1 MVIVPVGEYSPP
13 DTIGAMFKPKF
24 NPLRTAPGTP
34 GKAYYYLAPLL
45 CLLSV
50 LFLPACAR
58 QDSLDHILEN
68 GELRVISR
76 NGPTTF
82 YQDKNGPTGFEFAL
96 ASLLAEDLGVSL
108 QMEPSFKLAE
118 IFNTL
123 QREEADLAAAGLTL
137 TGQRETSYP
146 HSAPYYR
153 LKPQVIYKAGNYRPR
168 SLADLEE
175 MTILVMAGSSH
186 ASSLRALQRG
196 GAEQIQWEE
205 VEEADSMELLELVN
219 KGYAQLA
226 ILDSNEFT
234 VQQALYPRLK
244 VAFDLGQEQELA
256 WFLPP
261 KRDNTRLLQHID
273 GFFARL
279 DEDGTMERLRE
290 VHFGHTRGIT
300 RMGSHTFNR
309 NMRKTLP
316 DYQLLIQQV
325 AAEYQLDWHLLAAI
339 AYQESHWNPLATSP
353 TGVRG
358 MMMLTLPTARELGV
372 NNRLD
377 PLQSLRGGARYL
389 KNIKRR
395 LPQRIEEPDLTWFAL
410 AAYNIGMGHLED
422 ARIITQHH
430 GGNPDVWVDVMAHL
444 PYLQKS
450 KYYEK
455 ARYGYA
461 RGSEPV
467 TYVQNIRHYYSILQ
481 WQDIAQNKPLP
492 PVKPND
498 YLPPALRGKRF
509 TAL

>member
-1 MVIVPVGEYSPP
+1 MLNSLIRPTGSVH
-13 DTIGAMFKPKF
+13 
-24 NPLRTAPGTP
+24 P
-34 GKAYYYLAPLL
+34 GKTGHGLAPLL
-45 CLLSV
+45 LLMGGLLSG
-50 LFLPACAR
+50 LLLSGCSSEDA
-58 QDSLDHILEN
+58 LDQIEN
-68 GELRVISR
+68 SGELRVISR

-96 ASLLAEDLGVSL
+96 ATLLAKDLGVNL
-108 QMEPSFKLAE
+108 VMQPAFKLEE
-118 IFNTL
+118 IFETL
-123 QREEADLAAAGLTL
+123 SRSEADIAAAGLTL
-137 TGQRETSYP
+137 TAQRAADYP
-146 HSAPYYR
+146 HSAPYYQ
-153 LKPQVIYKAGNYRPR
+153 LTPQVIYKAGNFRPR
-168 SLADLEE
+168 SITELSA
-175 MTILVMAGSSH
+175 MTILVLAGSSH

-196 GAEQIQWEE
+196 GGEQLQWEE
-205 VEEADSMELLELVN
+205 VEGADTMELLERVN
-219 KGYAQLA
+219 NGYAELA
-226 ILDSNEFT
+226 ILDSNEFV

-244 VAFDLGQEQELA
+244 VAFDLGQEQEMA
-256 WFLPP
+256 WFLVPG
-261 KRDNTRLLQHID
+261 RENTRLLQHID
-273 GFFARL
+273 DFFTRL
-279 DEDGTMERLRE
+279 DKDGTMERLRE
-290 VHFGHTRGIT
+290 IHFGHTRGVT
-300 RMGSHTFNR
+300 RMGSHTFTR

-316 DYQLLIQQV
+316 DYRDIIQQV
-325 AAEYQLDWHLLAAI
+325 ADEYQLDWHLLAAI

-358 MMMLTLPTARELGV
+358 MMMLTLPTAREMNV
-372 NNRLD
+372 TDRLD

-395 LPQRIEEPDLTWFAL
+395 LPQRIAEPDLTWFAL

-422 ARIITQHH
+422 ARVITQRH

-455 ARYGYA
+455 SRYGYA

-492 PVKPND
+492 PLQPDD
-498 YLPPALRGKRF
+498 YLPSAIRGKRF

>member
-1 MVIVPVGEYSPP
+1 MVIVPVGEFCTT
-13 DTIGAMFKPKF
+13 DTIGVMFEPII
-24 NPLRTAPGTP
+24 TAKSTARPGKTP
-34 GKAYYYLAPLL
+34 GYLVALL
-45 CLLSV
+45 CLMATV
-50 LFLPACAR
+50 ILPGCSK
-58 QDSLDHILEN
+58 QDSLDHILDS
-68 GELRVISR
+68 GELRVVSR

-82 YQDKNGPTGFEFAL
+82 YQDKNGPTGFEYAL

-108 QMEPSFKLAE
+108 QMDPSFKLEA
-118 IFNTL
+118 IFQTL
-123 QREEADLAAAGLTL
+123 QRQEADLAAAGLTL
-137 TGQRETSYP
+137 TGQREADYP

-153 LKPQVIYKAGNYRPR
+153 LKPQVIYKAGNFRPR
-168 SLADLEE
+168 SLTDLEG

-186 ASSLRALQRG
+186 ASSLRALQQG
-196 GAEQIQWEE
+196 GAEQLQWQE
-205 VEEADSMELLELVN
+205 VDKADSTELLELVN
-219 KGYAQLA
+219 SGYAQLA
-226 ILDSNEFT
+226 ILDSNEFM
-234 VQQALYPRLK
+234 VQQAFYPRLK
-244 VAFDLGQEQELA
+244 VAFDLGQEQQLA

-261 KRDNTRLLQHID
+261 GRDNTRLLQHID
-273 GFFARL
+273 GFFAQL
-279 DEDGTMERLRE
+279 DKDGTMERLRE
-290 VHFGHTRGIT
+290 LHFGHTKGVT

-316 DYQLLIQQV
+316 DYQTLIRQV
-325 AAEYQLDWHLLAAI
+325 AEEYQLDWHLLAAI

-358 MMMLTLPTARELGV
+358 MMMLTLPTAREMGV
-372 NNRLD
+372 KDRLD

-395 LPQRIEEPDLTWFAL
+395 LPQRIPEPDLTWFAL

-422 ARIITQHH
+422 ARVITQRQ
-430 GGNPDVWVDVMAHL
+430 GRNPDVWVDVMAHL
-444 PYLQKS
+444 PFLQKS

-492 PVKPND
+492 PVKPDD
-498 YLPPALRGKRF
+498 YLPPAVRNKHF
-509 TAL
+509 SAL

>member
-1 MVIVPVGEYSPP
+1 ME
-13 DTIGAMFKPKF
+13 AMFEANFIAKC
-24 NPLRTAPGTP
+24 RACPGRR
-34 GKAYYYLAPLL
+34 ARIQA
-45 CLLSV
+45 LLSGLLALLALLV
-50 LFLPACAR
+50 LPGCAR
-58 QDSLDHILEN
+58 EDSLDHILN
-68 GELRVISR
+68 SGELRVVSR

-82 YQDKNGPTGFEFAL
+82 YQDKNGPTGFEYAL

-108 QMEPSFKLAE
+108 EMAPSFKLQA
-118 IFNTL
+118 IFETL
-123 QREEADLAAAGLTL
+123 QRQEADLAAAGLTL
-137 TGQRETSYP
+137 TGQRAADYP
-146 HSAPYYR
+146 HSAPYYQ
-153 LKPQVIYKAGNYRPR
+153 LKPQVIYKAGKFRPR
-168 SLADLEE
+168 SISDLPG
-175 MTILVMAGSSH
+175 MTVLVMAGSSH
-186 ASSLRALQRG
+186 ASSLRALQQG
-196 GAEQIQWEE
+196 GAEQLLWEE
-205 VEEADSMELLELVN
+205 VEEADSTELLELVN
-219 KGYAQLA
+219 SGYAELA
-226 ILDSNEFT
+226 IIDSNEFD
-234 VQQALYPRLK
+234 VQQPLYPRLK

-273 GFFARL
+273 DFFARL
-279 DEDGTMERLRE
+279 DQDGTMERLRE
-290 VHFGHTRGIT
+290 LHFGHTRGVT

-316 DYQLLIQQV
+316 DYQQLIQQV
-325 AAEYQLDWHLLAAI
+325 ADEYQLDWHLLAAI

-358 MMMLTLPTARELGV
+358 MMMLTLPTAREMNV
-372 NNRLD
+372 KDRLD

-395 LPQRIEEPDLTWFAL
+395 LPQRIAEPDLTWFAL

-422 ARIITQHH
+422 ARVITQRH
-430 GGNPDVWVDVMAHL
+430 GGDPDVWVDVMAHL

-481 WQDIAQNKPLP
+481 WQDITHNKPLP

-498 YLPPALRGKRF
+498 YLPSSVRDKRF